1 MFIPFFENLRAA
13 KIPVSLRE
21 YLSFL
26 EATKVGL
33 VLYDIEGFYFLA
45 RTSMVKDERNLD
57 KFDQVFSTTFKGL
70 ESISIEDVVE
80 AMDLPEDWLNKM
92 AEKHLTKEEMA
103 EIDALGGFEKLM
115 ETLKERLKEQQ
126 ARHQGGNK
134 WIGTGGTSPFGSGG
148 YNPEGIRIGNE
159 GKRQGKAVKVWE
171 KRLWTNF
178 DDKKTLG
185 IRDIRVAVRRLRH
198 FARTGTPDEF
208 DLNGTISA
216 TANNG
221 GYLDVKMVPERKN
234 RVKLLLFLD
243 VGGSMDPYVEAC
255 EELFSASKSEF
266 KDLEHFYFHNCPYE
280 ILWKNNPRSSEDII
294 STWDI
299 IRKYG
304 SDYRVLFVG
313 DASMS
318 PYEVA
323 YAGGSIEH
331 WNEESGATWLDRIT
345 SHFDSVAW
353 LNPENKKIWNSS
365 ASNKMIREIFDERMY
380 ELNLSGIEAA
390 MKKLS
395 R

>member
-1 MFIPFFENLRAA
+1 MFIGFLHQLKEAGV
-13 KIPVSLRE
+13 PVSIRE
-21 YLSFL
+21 YLDFLSGLDKGITNLNTNSF
-26 EATKVGL
+26 
-33 VLYDIEGFYFLA
+33 YHFA
-45 RTSMVKDERNLD
+45 RASLVKDERHYD
-57 KFDQVFSTTFKGL
+57 RFDRTFSEFFEGALKKGGEIL
-70 ESISIEDVVE
+70 NNI
-80 AMDLPEDWLNKM
+80 PEEWIK
-92 AEKHLTKEEMA
+92 
-103 EIDALGGFEKLM
+103 DALQKNLTEEDKEKIESLGGWDKLL
-115 ETLKERLKEQQ
+115 ETLKERLKEQKK
-126 ARHQGGNK
+126 RHQGGNK

-159 GKRQGKAVKVWE
+159 GKRQGRAVKVWE

-221 GYLDVKMVPERKN
+221 GYLDVKMMPERKN

-243 VGGSMDPYVEAC
+243 VGGSMDPYIQAC

-331 WNEESGATWLDRIT
+331 WNEEAGSVWLERIT
-345 SHFDSVAW
+345 DHFDSVAW

-365 ASNKMIREIFDERMY
+365 ASNKMIREIFEDKMY
-380 ELNLSGIEAA
+380 EMNLSGIEEA
-390 MKKLS
+390 MKALS

>member
-1 MFIPFFENLRAA
+1 MFIRFLHQLKEAGV
-13 KIPVSLRE
+13 PVSIRE
-21 YLSFL
+21 YL
-26 EATKVGL
+26 
-33 VLYDIEGFYFLA
+33 DFLA
-45 RTSMVKDERNLD
+45 GLDKGITNLNTDSFYHFARASLVKDERHYD
-57 KFDQVFSTTFKGL
+57 RFDRTFSEFFEGALKKGGEIL
-70 ESISIEDVVE
+70 NNI
-80 AMDLPEDWLNKM
+80 PEEWIKNALQKN
-92 AEKHLTKEEMA
+92 LTKEDKEK
-103 EIDALGGFEKLM
+103 IDSLGGWDKLL
-115 ETLKERLKEQQ
+115 ETLKERLKEQKK
-126 ARHQGGNK
+126 RHQGGNK

-299 IRKYG
+299 IRTYG

>member
-1 MFIPFFENLRAA
+1 MFIGFLHQLKEAGV
-13 KIPVSLRE
+13 PVSIRE
-21 YLSFL
+21 YLDFLSGLDKGITNLNTNSF
-26 EATKVGL
+26 
-33 VLYDIEGFYFLA
+33 YHFA
-45 RTSMVKDERNLD
+45 RASLVKDERYYD
-57 KFDQVFSTTFKGL
+57 RFDRTFSEFFEGALKKGGEIL
-70 ESISIEDVVE
+70 NNI
-80 AMDLPEDWLNKM
+80 PEEWIK
-92 AEKHLTKEEMA
+92 
-103 EIDALGGFEKLM
+103 DALQKNLTEEDKEKIESLGGWDKLL
-115 ETLKERLKEQQ
+115 ETLKERLKEQKK
-126 ARHQGGNK
+126 RHQGGNK

-159 GKRQGKAVKVWE
+159 GKRQGRAVKVWE

-221 GYLDVKMVPERKN
+221 GYLDVKMMPERKN

-243 VGGSMDPYVEAC
+243 VGGSMDPYIQAC

-331 WNEESGATWLDRIT
+331 WNEEAGSVWLERIT

-353 LNPENKKIWNSS
+353 LNPETKKIWNSS
-365 ASNKMIREIFDERMY
+365 ASNKMIREIFEEKMY
-380 ELNLSGIEAA
+380 EMNLSGIEEA
-390 MKKLS
+390 MKALS

>member
-1 MFIPFFENLRAA
+1 MFIRFLHQLKEAGV
-13 KIPVSLRE
+13 PVSIRE
-21 YLSFL
+21 YL
-26 EATKVGL
+26 
-33 VLYDIEGFYFLA
+33 DFLA
-45 RTSMVKDERNLD
+45 GLDKGITNLNTDSFYHFARASLVKDERHYD
-57 KFDQVFSTTFKGL
+57 RFDRTFSEFFEGALKKGGEIL
-70 ESISIEDVVE
+70 NNI
-80 AMDLPEDWLNKM
+80 PEEWIKNALQKN
-92 AEKHLTKEEMA
+92 LTKEDKEK
-103 EIDALGGFEKLM
+103 IDSLGGWDKLL
-115 ETLKERLKEQQ
+115 ETLKERLKEQKK
-126 ARHQGGNK
+126 RHQGGNK

-365 ASNKMIREIFDERMY
+365 ASNKMIREIFGERMY

>member
-1 MFIPFFENLRAA
+1 MFIGFLHQLKEAGV
-13 KIPVSLRE
+13 PVSIRE
-21 YLSFL
+21 YLDFLSGLDKGITNLNTNSF
-26 EATKVGL
+26 
-33 VLYDIEGFYFLA
+33 YHFA
-45 RTSMVKDERNLD
+45 RASLVKDERHYD
-57 KFDQVFSTTFKGL
+57 RFDRTFSEFFEGALKKGGEIL
-70 ESISIEDVVE
+70 NNI
-80 AMDLPEDWLNKM
+80 PEEWIK
-92 AEKHLTKEEMA
+92 
-103 EIDALGGFEKLM
+103 DALQKNLTEEDKEKIESLGGWDKLL
-115 ETLKERLKEQQ
+115 ETLKERLEEQKK
-126 ARHQGGNK
+126 RHQGGNK

-159 GKRQGKAVKVWE
+159 GKRQGRAVKVWE

-221 GYLDVKMVPERKN
+221 GYLDVKMMPERKN

-243 VGGSMDPYVEAC
+243 VGGSMDPYIQAC

-331 WNEESGATWLDRIT
+331 WNEEAGSVWLERIT

-353 LNPENKKIWNSS
+353 LNPETKKIWNSS
-365 ASNKMIREIFDERMY
+365 SSNKMIREIFEEKMY
-380 ELNLSGIEAA
+380 EMNLSGIEEA
-390 MKKLS
+390 MKALS

>member
-1 MFIPFFENLRAA
+1 MFIGFLHQLKEAGV
-13 KIPVSLRE
+13 PVSIRE
-21 YLSFL
+21 YL
-26 EATKVGL
+26 
-33 VLYDIEGFYFLA
+33 DFLA
-45 RTSMVKDERNLD
+45 GLDKGITNLNTNSFYHFARASLVKDERHYD
-57 KFDQVFSTTFKGL
+57 RFDRTFSEFFEGALRKGGEIL
-70 ESISIEDVVE
+70 NNI
-80 AMDLPEDWLNKM
+80 PEEWIK
-92 AEKHLTKEEMA
+92 
-103 EIDALGGFEKLM
+103 DALQKSLTAEDKEKIESLGGWDKLL
-115 ETLKERLKEQQ
+115 ETLKERLKEQTK
-126 ARHQGGNK
+126 RHQGGNK
-134 WIGTGGTSPFGSGG
+134 WVGTGGTSPFGSGG

-159 GKRQGKAVKVWE
+159 GKRQGKAVKIWE

-185 IRDIRVAVRRLRH
+185 IRDIRIAVRRLRH

-221 GYLDVKMVPERKN
+221 GYLDVKMMPERKN

-243 VGGSMDPYVEAC
+243 VGGSMDPYIQAC

-266 KDLEHFYFHNCPYE
+266 KELEHFYFHNCPYE
-280 ILWKNNPRSSEDII
+280 ILWKDNPRSSEDIV

-331 WNEESGATWLDRIT
+331 WNEESGAVWLDRIT

-353 LNPENKKIWNSS
+353 LNPESKKIWDSS
-365 ASNKMIREIFDERMY
+365 ASNKMIREIFEERMY
-380 ELNLSGIEAA
+380 ELNLSGIESA
-390 MKKLS
+390 MKTLS

>member
-1 MFIPFFENLRAA
+1 MFIRFLHQLKEAGV
-13 KIPVSLRE
+13 PVSIRE
-21 YLSFL
+21 YL
-26 EATKVGL
+26 
-33 VLYDIEGFYFLA
+33 DFLA
-45 RTSMVKDERNLD
+45 GLDKGITNLNTDSFYHFARASLVKDERHYD
-57 KFDQVFSTTFKGL
+57 RFDRTFSEFFEGALKKGGEIL
-70 ESISIEDVVE
+70 NNI
-80 AMDLPEDWLNKM
+80 PEEWIKNALQKN
-92 AEKHLTKEEMA
+92 LTKEDKEK
-103 EIDALGGFEKLM
+103 IDSLGGWDKLL
-115 ETLKERLKEQQ
+115 ETLKERLKEQKK
-126 ARHQGGNK
+126 RHQGGNK

-185 IRDIRVAVRRLRH
+185 IRDIRIAVRRLRH

>member
-1 MFIPFFENLRAA
+1 MFIGFLHQLKESGV
-13 KIPVSLRE
+13 PVSIRE
-21 YLSFL
+21 YLDFVAGLDAGVTNLDTNSF
-26 EATKVGL
+26 
-33 VLYDIEGFYFLA
+33 YHFA
-45 RTSMVKDERNLD
+45 RVSLVKDERYFDRFD
-57 KFDQVFSTTFKGL
+57 KTFSEFFEGALKIGAKIL
-70 ESISIEDVVE
+70 NNI
-80 AMDLPEDWLNKM
+80 PEEWIK
-92 AEKHLTKEEMA
+92 
-103 EIDALGGFEKLM
+103 DALQKNLSEEDKEKIKSLGGWEKLL
-115 ETLKERLKEQQ
+115 ETLKERLEEQKK
-126 ARHQGGNK
+126 RHQGGNK

-159 GKRQGKAVKVWE
+159 GQRQGRAVKVWE
-171 KRLWTNF
+171 KRLWANF

-208 DLNGTISA
+208 DLNGTVSA

-221 GYLDVKMVPERKN
+221 GYLDIKMMPERKN

-243 VGGSMDPYVEAC
+243 VGGSMDPYVQAC

-280 ILWKNNPRSSEDII
+280 ILWKNNPRSSENII
-294 STWDI
+294 PTWDI
-299 IRKYG
+299 LRKYG

-318 PYEVA
+318 PYEVV

-331 WNEESGATWLDRIT
+331 WNEESGAVWLDRIT

-353 LNPENKKIWNSS
+353 LNPESKKIWNSS
-365 ASNKMIREIFDERMY
+365 ASNKMIREIFEEQMY
-380 ELNLSGIEAA
+380 ELNLSGIESA
-390 MKKLS
+390 MKSLS

>member
-1 MFIPFFENLRAA
+1 MFISFLHQLKEAGV
-13 KIPVSLRE
+13 PVSIRE
-21 YLSFL
+21 YL
-26 EATKVGL
+26 
-33 VLYDIEGFYFLA
+33 DFLA
-45 RTSMVKDERNLD
+45 GLDKGITNLNTDSFYHFARASLVKDERHYD
-57 KFDQVFSTTFKGL
+57 RFDRTFSEFFEGALKKGGEIL
-70 ESISIEDVVE
+70 NNI
-80 AMDLPEDWLNKM
+80 PEEWIKNALQKN
-92 AEKHLTKEEMA
+92 LTKEDKEK
-103 EIDALGGFEKLM
+103 IDSLGGWDKLL
-115 ETLKERLKEQQ
+115 ETLKERLKEQKK
-126 ARHQGGNK
+126 RHQGGNK

>member
-1 MFIPFFENLRAA
+1 MFIRFLHQLKEAGV
-13 KIPVSLRE
+13 PVSIRE
-21 YLSFL
+21 YL
-26 EATKVGL
+26 
-33 VLYDIEGFYFLA
+33 DFLA
-45 RTSMVKDERNLD
+45 GLDKGITNLNTNSFYHFARASLVKDERHYD
-57 KFDQVFSTTFKGL
+57 RFDRTFSEFFEGALKKGGEIL
-70 ESISIEDVVE
+70 NNI
-80 AMDLPEDWLNKM
+80 PEEWIKNALQKN
-92 AEKHLTKEEMA
+92 LTKEDKEK
-103 EIDALGGFEKLM
+103 IDSLGGWDKLL
-115 ETLKERLKEQQ
+115 ETLKERLKEQKK
-126 ARHQGGNK
+126 RHQGGNK

>member
-1 MFIPFFENLRAA
+1 LFIGFLHQLKEAGV
-13 KIPVSLRE
+13 PVSIRE
-21 YLSFL
+21 YL
-26 EATKVGL
+26 
-33 VLYDIEGFYFLA
+33 DFLA
-45 RTSMVKDERNLD
+45 GLDKGITNLNTNSFYHFARASLVKDERHYD
-57 KFDQVFSTTFKGL
+57 RFDRIFSEFFEGALRKGGEIL
-70 ESISIEDVVE
+70 NNI
-80 AMDLPEDWLNKM
+80 PEEWIK
-92 AEKHLTKEEMA
+92 
-103 EIDALGGFEKLM
+103 DALQKSLTAEDKEKIESLGGWDKLL
-115 ETLKERLKEQQ
+115 ETLKERLKEQTK
-126 ARHQGGNK
+126 RHQGGNK
-134 WIGTGGTSPFGSGG
+134 WVGTGGTSPFGSGG

-159 GKRQGKAVKVWE
+159 GKRQGKAVKIWE

-185 IRDIRVAVRRLRH
+185 IRDIRIAVRRLRH

-221 GYLDVKMVPERKN
+221 GYLDVKMMPERKN
-234 RVKLLLFLD
+234 RVKLLLFLV
-243 VGGSMDPYVEAC
+243 VGGSMDPYIQAC

-266 KDLEHFYFHNCPYE
+266 KELEHFYFHNCPYE
-280 ILWKNNPRSSEDII
+280 ILWKDNPRSSEDIV

-331 WNEESGATWLDRIT
+331 WNEESGAVWLDRIT

-353 LNPENKKIWNSS
+353 LNPESKKIWDSS
-365 ASNKMIREIFDERMY
+365 ASNKMIREIFEERMY
-380 ELNLSGIEAA
+380 ELNLSGIESA
-390 MKKLS
+390 MKTLS

>member
-1 MFIPFFENLRAA
+1 LFIGFLHQLKEAGV
-13 KIPVSLRE
+13 PVSIRE
-21 YLSFL
+21 YL
-26 EATKVGL
+26 
-33 VLYDIEGFYFLA
+33 DFLA
-45 RTSMVKDERNLD
+45 GLDKGITNLNTNSFYHFARASLVKDERHYD
-57 KFDQVFSTTFKGL
+57 RFDRTFSEFFEGALRKGGEIL
-70 ESISIEDVVE
+70 NNI
-80 AMDLPEDWLNKM
+80 PEEWIK
-92 AEKHLTKEEMA
+92 
-103 EIDALGGFEKLM
+103 DALQKSLTAEDKEKIESLGGWDKLL
-115 ETLKERLKEQQ
+115 ETLKERLKEQTK
-126 ARHQGGNK
+126 RHQGGNK
-134 WIGTGGTSPFGSGG
+134 WVGTGGTSPFGSGG

-159 GKRQGKAVKVWE
+159 GKRQGKAVKIWE

-185 IRDIRVAVRRLRH
+185 IRDIRIAVRRLRH

-221 GYLDVKMVPERKN
+221 GYLDVKMMPERKN

-243 VGGSMDPYVEAC
+243 VGGSMDPYIQAC

-266 KDLEHFYFHNCPYE
+266 KELEHFYFHNCPYE
-280 ILWKNNPRSSEDII
+280 ILWKDNPRSSEDIV

-331 WNEESGATWLDRIT
+331 WNEESGAVWLDRIT

-353 LNPENKKIWNSS
+353 LNPESKKIWDSS
-365 ASNKMIREIFDERMY
+365 ASNKMIREIFEERMY
-380 ELNLSGIEAA
+380 ELNLSGIESA
-390 MKKLS
+390 MKTLS

>member
-1 MFIPFFENLRAA
+1 MFIGFLHQLKEAGV
-13 KIPVSLRE
+13 PVSIRE
-21 YLSFL
+21 YLDFLSGLDKGITNLNTNSF
-26 EATKVGL
+26 
-33 VLYDIEGFYFLA
+33 YHFA
-45 RTSMVKDERNLD
+45 RASLVKDERHYD
-57 KFDQVFSTTFKGL
+57 RFDRTFSEFFEGALKKGGEIL
-70 ESISIEDVVE
+70 NNI
-80 AMDLPEDWLNKM
+80 PEECIK
-92 AEKHLTKEEMA
+92 
-103 EIDALGGFEKLM
+103 DALQKNLTEEDKEKIESLGGWDKLL
-115 ETLKERLKEQQ
+115 ETLKERLEEQKK
-126 ARHQGGNK
+126 RHQGGNK

-159 GKRQGKAVKVWE
+159 GKRQGRAVKVWE

-221 GYLDVKMVPERKN
+221 GYLDVKMMPERKN

-243 VGGSMDPYVEAC
+243 VGGSMDPYIQAC

-331 WNEESGATWLDRIT
+331 WNEEAGSVWLERIT

-353 LNPENKKIWNSS
+353 LNPETKKIWNSS
-365 ASNKMIREIFDERMY
+365 ASNKMIREIFEEKMY
-380 ELNLSGIEAA
+380 EMNLSGIEEA
-390 MKKLS
+390 MKALS

>member
-1 MFIPFFENLRAA
+1 MFIGFLHQLKEAGV
-13 KIPVSLRE
+13 PVSIRE
-21 YLSFL
+21 YLDFLSGLDKGITNLNTNSF
-26 EATKVGL
+26 
-33 VLYDIEGFYFLA
+33 YHFA
-45 RTSMVKDERNLD
+45 RASLVKDERHYD
-57 KFDQVFSTTFKGL
+57 RFDRTFSEFFEGALKKGGEIL
-70 ESISIEDVVE
+70 NNI
-80 AMDLPEDWLNKM
+80 PEEWIK
-92 AEKHLTKEEMA
+92 
-103 EIDALGGFEKLM
+103 DALQKNLTEEDKEKIESLGGWDKLL
-115 ETLKERLKEQQ
+115 ETLKERLEEQKK
-126 ARHQGGNK
+126 RHQGGNK

-159 GKRQGKAVKVWE
+159 GKRQGRAVKVWE

-185 IRDIRVAVRRLRH
+185 IRDIRVAIRRLRH
-198 FARTGTPDEF
+198 FARTGSPDEF

-221 GYLDVKMVPERKN
+221 GYLDVKMMPERKN

-243 VGGSMDPYVEAC
+243 VGGSMDPYIEAC

-280 ILWKNNPRSSEDII
+280 ILWKNNPRSSEDIV

>member
-1 MFIPFFENLRAA
+1 MFIGFLHQLKGAGV
-13 KIPVSLRE
+13 PVSIRE
-21 YLSFL
+21 YLDFISGLDSGIVNLDTNSF
-26 EATKVGL
+26 
-33 VLYDIEGFYFLA
+33 YNFA
-45 RTSMVKDERNLD
+45 RVSLVKDERY
-57 KFDQVFSTTFKGL
+57 FDRFDRIFSEFFEGAIKKGEEIL
-70 ESISIEDVVE
+70 GNI
-80 AMDLPEDWLNKM
+80 PEDWIK
-92 AEKHLTKEEMA
+92 
-103 EIDALGGFEKLM
+103 DALQKNLSNEDKEKIKSLGGWDKLL
-115 ETLKERLKEQQ
+115 ETLKERLEEQNK
-126 ARHQGGNK
+126 RHQGGNK

-148 YNPEGIRIGNE
+148 YNPEGVRIGNE
-159 GKRQGKAVKVWE
+159 GKRQGRAVKVWE

-208 DLNGTISA
+208 DLKETINA

-221 GYLDVKMVPERKN
+221 GYLDVKMMPERKN
-234 RVKLLLFLD
+234 RIKLLLFLD
-243 VGGSMDPYVEAC
+243 VGGSMDPYISAC

-280 ILWKNNPRSSEDII
+280 VLWKNNPRSAEDII
-294 STWDI
+294 STWDV

-318 PYEVA
+318 PYEIA

-331 WNEESGATWLDRIT
+331 WNEEAGALWLDRIT

-365 ASNKMIREIFDERMY
+365 ASNKMIREIFEEKMY
-380 ELNLSGIEAA
+380 ELNLSGIEEA
-390 MKKLS
+390 MKTLS

>member
-1 MFIPFFENLRAA
+1 MFIGFLHQLKEAGV
-13 KIPVSLRE
+13 PVSIRE
-21 YLSFL
+21 YLDFLGGLDKGVTNLDTNSF
-26 EATKVGL
+26 
-33 VLYDIEGFYFLA
+33 YHFA
-45 RTSMVKDERNLD
+45 RASLVKDERHYD
-57 KFDQVFSTTFKGL
+57 RFDRTFSEFFEGALKKGGEIL
-70 ESISIEDVVE
+70 NNI
-80 AMDLPEDWLNKM
+80 PEEWIK
-92 AEKHLTKEEMA
+92 
-103 EIDALGGFEKLM
+103 DALQKNLSEEDKEKIESLGGWDKLL
-115 ETLKERLKEQQ
+115 ETLKERLEEQKK
-126 ARHQGGNK
+126 RHQGGNK

-185 IRDIRVAVRRLRH
+185 IRDIRVAIRRLRH
-198 FARTGTPDEF
+198 FARTGSPDEF

-221 GYLDVKMVPERKN
+221 GYLDVKMMPERKN

-243 VGGSMDPYVEAC
+243 VGGSMDPYIEAC
-255 EELFSASKSEF
+255 EELFSASKNEF

-280 ILWKNNPRSSEDII
+280 ILWKNNPRSSEDIV

>member
-1 MFIPFFENLRAA
+1 LFIGFLHQLKESGV
-13 KIPVSLRE
+13 PVSIRE
-21 YLSFL
+21 YLDFLSGLDKGVTNLNTDSF
-26 EATKVGL
+26 
-33 VLYDIEGFYFLA
+33 YHFA
-45 RTSMVKDERNLD
+45 RASLVKDERHYDRFDRTFSEFFEGALKRGGEVLSSIPEEWIKDALQKNLTEED
-57 KFDQVFSTTFKGL
+57 KAKI
-70 ESISIEDVVE
+70 ESI
-80 AMDLPEDWLNKM
+80 
-92 AEKHLTKEEMA
+92 
-103 EIDALGGFEKLM
+103 GGWDKLL
-115 ETLKERLKEQQ
+115 ETLKKRLEEQKK
-126 ARHQGGNK
+126 RHQGGNK

-159 GKRQGKAVKVWE
+159 GKRQGRAVKVWE

-198 FARTGTPDEF
+198 FARTGSPDEF
-208 DLNGTISA
+208 DLKGTISA

-221 GYLDVKMVPERKN
+221 GYLDVKMMPERKN

-243 VGGSMDPYVEAC
+243 VGGSMDPYIEAC

-280 ILWKNNPRSSEDII
+280 ILWKNNPRSSEDIV

-353 LNPENKKIWNSS
+353 LNPESKKIWNSS
-365 ASNKMIREIFDERMY
+365 ASNKMIRDIFDERMY

-390 MKKLS
+390 MKRLS

>member
-1 MFIPFFENLRAA
+1 MFIGFLHQLKEAGV
-13 KIPVSLRE
+13 PVSIRE
-21 YLSFL
+21 YLDFLSGLDKGITNLNTNSF
-26 EATKVGL
+26 
-33 VLYDIEGFYFLA
+33 FHFA
-45 RTSMVKDERNLD
+45 RASLVKDERHYD
-57 KFDQVFSTTFKGL
+57 RFDRTFSEFFEGALKKGGEIL
-70 ESISIEDVVE
+70 NNI
-80 AMDLPEDWLNKM
+80 PEEWIK
-92 AEKHLTKEEMA
+92 
-103 EIDALGGFEKLM
+103 DALQKNLTEEDKEKIESLGGWDKLL
-115 ETLKERLKEQQ
+115 ETLKERLEEQKK
-126 ARHQGGNK
+126 RHQGGNK

-159 GKRQGKAVKVWE
+159 GKRQGRAVKVWE

-221 GYLDVKMVPERKN
+221 GYLDVKMMPERKN

-243 VGGSMDPYVEAC
+243 VGGSMDPYIQAC

-331 WNEESGATWLDRIT
+331 WNEEAGSVWLERIT

-353 LNPENKKIWNSS
+353 LNPETKKIWDSS
-365 ASNKMIREIFDERMY
+365 ASNKMIREIFEEKMY
-380 ELNLSGIEAA
+380 EMNLSGIEEA
-390 MKKLS
+390 MKALS

>member
-1 MFIPFFENLRAA
+1 LFIRFLHQLKEAGV
-13 KIPVSLRE
+13 PVSIRE
-21 YLSFL
+21 YL
-26 EATKVGL
+26 
-33 VLYDIEGFYFLA
+33 DFLA
-45 RTSMVKDERNLD
+45 GLDKGITNLNTDSFYHFARASLVKDERHYD
-57 KFDQVFSTTFKGL
+57 RFDRTFSEFFEGALKKGGEIL
-70 ESISIEDVVE
+70 NNI
-80 AMDLPEDWLNKM
+80 PEEWIKNALQKN
-92 AEKHLTKEEMA
+92 LTKEDKEK
-103 EIDALGGFEKLM
+103 IDSLGGWDMLL
-115 ETLKERLKEQQ
+115 ETLKERLKEQKK
-126 ARHQGGNK
+126 RHQGGNK

>member
-1 MFIPFFENLRAA
+1 MFISFLHQLKEAGV
-13 KIPVSLRE
+13 PVSIRE
-21 YLSFL
+21 YL
-26 EATKVGL
+26 
-33 VLYDIEGFYFLA
+33 DFLA
-45 RTSMVKDERNLD
+45 GLDKGITNLNTNSFYHFARASLVKDERHYDRFDRTFSEFFEGALKKGGEILNNIPEEWIKNALQKNLTRED
-57 KFDQVFSTTFKGL
+57 KEKI
-70 ESISIEDVVE
+70 ES
-80 AMDLPEDWLNKM
+80 
-92 AEKHLTKEEMA
+92 
-103 EIDALGGFEKLM
+103 LGGWDKLL
-115 ETLKERLKEQQ
+115 ETLKERLKEQKK
-126 ARHQGGNK
+126 RHQGGNK

-243 VGGSMDPYVEAC
+243 VGGSMDPYIEAC

-280 ILWKNNPRSSEDII
+280 ILWKNNPRSSEDIV

>member
-1 MFIPFFENLRAA
+1 LFIRFLHQLKEAGV
-13 KIPVSLRE
+13 PVSIRE
-21 YLSFL
+21 YL
-26 EATKVGL
+26 
-33 VLYDIEGFYFLA
+33 DFLA
-45 RTSMVKDERNLD
+45 GLDKGITNLNTDSFYHFARASLVKDERYYD
-57 KFDQVFSTTFKGL
+57 RFDRTFSEFFEGALKKGGEIL
-70 ESISIEDVVE
+70 NNI
-80 AMDLPEDWLNKM
+80 PEEWIKNALQKN
-92 AEKHLTKEEMA
+92 LTKEDKEK
-103 EIDALGGFEKLM
+103 IDSLGGWDKLL
-115 ETLKERLKEQQ
+115 ETLKERLKEQKK
-126 ARHQGGNK
+126 RHQGGNK

>member
-1 MFIPFFENLRAA
+1 LFIGFLHQLKEAGV
-13 KIPVSLRE
+13 PVSIRE
-21 YLSFL
+21 YLDFLSGLDKGVTNLNTNSF
-26 EATKVGL
+26 
-33 VLYDIEGFYFLA
+33 YHFA
-45 RTSMVKDERNLD
+45 RASLVKDERHYD
-57 KFDQVFSTTFKGL
+57 RFDRTFSEFFEGALKKGGEIL
-70 ESISIEDVVE
+70 NNI
-80 AMDLPEDWLNKM
+80 PEEWIK
-92 AEKHLTKEEMA
+92 
-103 EIDALGGFEKLM
+103 DALQKNLTEEDKEKIESLGGWDKLL
-115 ETLKERLKEQQ
+115 ETLKERLKEQKK
-126 ARHQGGNK
+126 RHQGGNK

-159 GKRQGKAVKVWE
+159 GKRQGRAVKVWE

-221 GYLDVKMVPERKN
+221 GYLDVKMMPERKN

-243 VGGSMDPYVEAC
+243 VGGSMDPYIQAC

-294 STWDI
+294 STWDV

-304 SDYRVLFVG
+304 SEYRVLFVG

-331 WNEESGATWLDRIT
+331 WNEEAGSVWLERIT
-345 SHFDSVAW
+345 DHFDSVAW

-365 ASNKMIREIFDERMY
+365 ASNKMIREILDERMY

-390 MKKLS
+390 MKRLS

>member
-1 MFIPFFENLRAA
+1 MFIGFLHQLKEAGV
-13 KIPVSLRE
+13 PVSIRE
-21 YLSFL
+21 YLDFLSGLDKGITNLNTNSF
-26 EATKVGL
+26 
-33 VLYDIEGFYFLA
+33 YHFA
-45 RTSMVKDERNLD
+45 RASLVKDERHYD
-57 KFDQVFSTTFKGL
+57 RFDRTFSEFFEGALKKGGEIL
-70 ESISIEDVVE
+70 NNI
-80 AMDLPEDWLNKM
+80 PEEWIK
-92 AEKHLTKEEMA
+92 
-103 EIDALGGFEKLM
+103 DALQKNLTEEDKEKIESLGGWNKLL
-115 ETLKERLKEQQ
+115 ETLKERLKEQKK
-126 ARHQGGNK
+126 RHQGGNK

-159 GKRQGKAVKVWE
+159 GKRQGRAVKVWE

-221 GYLDVKMVPERKN
+221 GYLDVKMMPERKN

-243 VGGSMDPYVEAC
+243 VGGSMDPYIQAC

-331 WNEESGATWLDRIT
+331 WNEEAGSVWLERIT

-353 LNPENKKIWNSS
+353 LNPETKKIWNSS
-365 ASNKMIREIFDERMY
+365 ASNKMIREIFEEKMY
-380 ELNLSGIEAA
+380 EMNLSGIEDA
-390 MKKLS
+390 MKALS

>member
-1 MFIPFFENLRAA
+1 MFIGFLHQLKGAGV
-13 KIPVSLRE
+13 PVSIRE
-21 YLSFL
+21 YLDFISGLDSGIVNLDTNSF
-26 EATKVGL
+26 
-33 VLYDIEGFYFLA
+33 YNFA
-45 RTSMVKDERNLD
+45 RVSLVKDERY
-57 KFDQVFSTTFKGL
+57 FDRFDRIFSEFFEGAIKKGEEIL
-70 ESISIEDVVE
+70 GNI
-80 AMDLPEDWLNKM
+80 PEDWIK
-92 AEKHLTKEEMA
+92 
-103 EIDALGGFEKLM
+103 DALQKNLSNEDKEKIKSLGGWDKLL
-115 ETLKERLKEQQ
+115 ETLKERLEEQKK
-126 ARHQGGNK
+126 RHQGGNK

-148 YNPEGIRIGNE
+148 YNPEGVRIGNE
-159 GKRQGKAVKVWE
+159 GKRQGRAVKVWE

-208 DLNGTISA
+208 DLKETINA

-221 GYLDVKMVPERKN
+221 GYLDVKMMPERKN
-234 RVKLLLFLD
+234 RIKLLLFLD
-243 VGGSMDPYVEAC
+243 VGGSMDPYISAC

-280 ILWKNNPRSSEDII
+280 VLWKNNPRSAEDII
-294 STWDI
+294 STWDV

-318 PYEVA
+318 PYEIA

-331 WNEESGATWLDRIT
+331 WNEEAGALWLDRIT

-365 ASNKMIREIFDERMY
+365 ASNKMIREIFEEKMY
-380 ELNLSGIEAA
+380 ELNLSGIEKA
-390 MKKLS
+390 MKTLS

>member
-1 MFIPFFENLRAA
+1 MFIGFLHQLKEAGV
-13 KIPVSLRE
+13 PVSIRE
-21 YLSFL
+21 YLDFLSGLDKGITNLNTNSF
-26 EATKVGL
+26 
-33 VLYDIEGFYFLA
+33 YHFA
-45 RTSMVKDERNLD
+45 RASLVKDERHYD
-57 KFDQVFSTTFKGL
+57 RFDRTFSEFFEGALKKGGEIL
-70 ESISIEDVVE
+70 NNI
-80 AMDLPEDWLNKM
+80 PEEWIK
-92 AEKHLTKEEMA
+92 
-103 EIDALGGFEKLM
+103 DALQKNLTEEDKEKIESLGGWDKLL
-115 ETLKERLKEQQ
+115 ETLKERLEEQKK
-126 ARHQGGNK
+126 RHQGGNK

-159 GKRQGKAVKVWE
+159 GKRQGRAVKVWE

-221 GYLDVKMVPERKN
+221 GYLDVKMMPERKN

-243 VGGSMDPYVEAC
+243 VGGSMDPYIQAC
-255 EELFSASKSEF
+255 EGLFSGSKSEF
-266 KDLEHFYFHNCPYE
+266 KDWEHFYFHNCPYE

-331 WNEESGATWLDRIT
+331 WNEEAGSVWLERIT

-353 LNPENKKIWNSS
+353 LNPETKKIWDSS
-365 ASNKMIREIFDERMY
+365 ASNKMIREIFEEKMY
-380 ELNLSGIEAA
+380 EMNLSGIEEA
-390 MKKLS
+390 MKALS

>member
-1 MFIPFFENLRAA
+1 MFIRFLHQLKEAGV
-13 KIPVSLRE
+13 PVSIRE
-21 YLSFL
+21 YL
-26 EATKVGL
+26 
-33 VLYDIEGFYFLA
+33 DFLA
-45 RTSMVKDERNLD
+45 GLDKGITNLNTNSFYHFARASLVKDERYYD
-57 KFDQVFSTTFKGL
+57 RFDRTFSEFFEGALKKGGEIL
-70 ESISIEDVVE
+70 NNI
-80 AMDLPEDWLNKM
+80 PEEWIKNALQKN
-92 AEKHLTKEEMA
+92 LTKEDKEK
-103 EIDALGGFEKLM
+103 IDSLGGWDKLL
-115 ETLKERLKEQQ
+115 ETLKERLKEQKK
-126 ARHQGGNK
+126 RHQGGNK

>member
-1 MFIPFFENLRAA
+1 MFIGFLHQLKEAGV
-13 KIPVSLRE
+13 PVSIRE
-21 YLSFL
+21 YLDFLSGLDKGITNLNTNSF
-26 EATKVGL
+26 
-33 VLYDIEGFYFLA
+33 YHFA
-45 RTSMVKDERNLD
+45 RASLVKDERHYD
-57 KFDQVFSTTFKGL
+57 RFDRTFSEFFEGALKKGGEIL
-70 ESISIEDVVE
+70 NNI
-80 AMDLPEDWLNKM
+80 PEEWIK
-92 AEKHLTKEEMA
+92 
-103 EIDALGGFEKLM
+103 DALQKNLTEEDKEKIESLGGWDKLL
-115 ETLKERLKEQQ
+115 ETLKERLEEQKK
-126 ARHQGGNK
+126 RHQGGNK

-159 GKRQGKAVKVWE
+159 GKRQGRAVKVWE

-221 GYLDVKMVPERKN
+221 GYLDVKMMPERKN

-243 VGGSMDPYVEAC
+243 VGGSMDPYIQAC

-331 WNEESGATWLDRIT
+331 WNEEAGSVWLERIT

-353 LNPENKKIWNSS
+353 LNPETKKIWDSS
-365 ASNKMIREIFDERMY
+365 ASNKMIREIFEEKMY
-380 ELNLSGIEAA
+380 EMNLSGIEDA
-390 MKKLS
+390 MKALS

>member
-1 MFIPFFENLRAA
+1 LFISFLHQLKEAGV
-13 KIPVSLRE
+13 PVSIRE
-21 YLSFL
+21 YL
-26 EATKVGL
+26 
-33 VLYDIEGFYFLA
+33 DFLA
-45 RTSMVKDERNLD
+45 GLDKGITNLNTNAFYHFARASLVKDERHYD
-57 KFDQVFSTTFKGL
+57 RFDRTFSEFFEGALKKGGEIL
-70 ESISIEDVVE
+70 NNI
-80 AMDLPEDWLNKM
+80 PEEWIKNALQKN
-92 AEKHLTKEEMA
+92 LTKEDKEKI
-103 EIDALGGFEKLM
+103 ESLGGWDKLL
-115 ETLKERLKEQQ
+115 ETLKERLKEQKK
-126 ARHQGGNK
+126 RHQGGNK

-243 VGGSMDPYVEAC
+243 VGGSMDPYIEAC

-280 ILWKNNPRSSEDII
+280 ILWKNNPRSSEDIV

>member
-1 MFIPFFENLRAA
+1 MFIGFLHQLKGAGV
-13 KIPVSLRE
+13 PVSIRE
-21 YLSFL
+21 YLDFISGLDSGIVNLDTNSF
-26 EATKVGL
+26 
-33 VLYDIEGFYFLA
+33 YNFA
-45 RTSMVKDERNLD
+45 RVSLVKDERY
-57 KFDQVFSTTFKGL
+57 FDRFDRIFSEFFEGAIKKG
-70 ESISIEDVVE
+70 
-80 AMDLPEDWLNKM
+80 
-92 AEKHLTKEEMA
+92 EEMLGNIP
-103 EIDALGGFEKLM
+103 EEWIKDALQKNLSNEDKEKIKSLGGWDKLL
-115 ETLKERLKEQQ
+115 ETLKERLEEQKK
-126 ARHQGGNK
+126 RHQGGNK

-148 YNPEGIRIGNE
+148 YNPEGVRIGNE
-159 GKRQGKAVKVWE
+159 GKRQGRAVKVWE

-208 DLNGTISA
+208 DLKETINA

-221 GYLDVKMVPERKN
+221 GYLDVKMMPERKN
-234 RVKLLLFLD
+234 RIKLLLFLD
-243 VGGSMDPYVEAC
+243 VGGSMDPYISAC

-280 ILWKNNPRSSEDII
+280 VLWKNNPRSAEDII
-294 STWDI
+294 STWDV

-318 PYEVA
+318 PYEIA
-323 YAGGSIEH
+323 YSGGSIEH
-331 WNEESGATWLDRIT
+331 WNEEAGALWLERIT

-365 ASNKMIREIFDERMY
+365 ASNKMIREIFEEKMY
-380 ELNLSGIEAA
+380 ELNLSGIEEA
-390 MKKLS
+390 MKTLS

>member
-1 MFIPFFENLRAA
+1 MFIGFLHQLKEAGV
-13 KIPVSLRE
+13 PVSIKE
-21 YLSFL
+21 YLDFLSGLDKGITNLNTNSF
-26 EATKVGL
+26 
-33 VLYDIEGFYFLA
+33 YHFA
-45 RTSMVKDERNLD
+45 RASLVKDERHYD
-57 KFDQVFSTTFKGL
+57 KFDRTFSEFFEGALKKGGEIL
-70 ESISIEDVVE
+70 NNI
-80 AMDLPEDWLNKM
+80 PEEWLK
-92 AEKHLTKEEMA
+92 
-103 EIDALGGFEKLM
+103 DALQKNLTEEDKEKIESLGGWDKLL
-115 ETLKERLKEQQ
+115 ETLKERLKEQKK
-126 ARHQGGNK
+126 RHQGGNK

-171 KRLWTNF
+171 KRLWSNF

-221 GYLDVKMVPERKN
+221 GYLDVKMMPERKN

-243 VGGSMDPYVEAC
+243 VGGSMDPYIEAC

-280 ILWKNNPRSSEDII
+280 ILWKNNPRSSEDIV

-304 SDYRVLFVG
+304 SDYRVLYVG

-331 WNEESGATWLDRIT
+331 WNEESGAAWLNRIT

-353 LNPENKKIWNSS
+353 LNPESKKIWNSS

-390 MKKLS
+390 MKRLS

>member
-1 MFIPFFENLRAA
+1 MFIGFLHQLKEAGV
-13 KIPVSLRE
+13 PVSIRE
-21 YLSFL
+21 YLDFLSGLDKGITNLNTNSF
-26 EATKVGL
+26 
-33 VLYDIEGFYFLA
+33 YHFA
-45 RTSMVKDERNLD
+45 RASLVKDERHYD
-57 KFDQVFSTTFKGL
+57 RFDRTFSEFFEGALKKGGEIL
-70 ESISIEDVVE
+70 NNI
-80 AMDLPEDWLNKM
+80 PEEWIK
-92 AEKHLTKEEMA
+92 
-103 EIDALGGFEKLM
+103 DALQKNLTEEDKEKIESLGGWDKLL
-115 ETLKERLKEQQ
+115 ETLKERLEEQKK
-126 ARHQGGNK
+126 RHQGGNK

-159 GKRQGKAVKVWE
+159 GKRQGRAVKVWE

-185 IRDIRVAVRRLRH
+185 IRDIRVAVRSLRH

-221 GYLDVKMVPERKN
+221 GYLDVKMMPERKN

-243 VGGSMDPYVEAC
+243 VGGSMYPYIQAC

-331 WNEESGATWLDRIT
+331 WNEEAGSVWLERIT

-353 LNPENKKIWNSS
+353 LNPETKKIWNSS
-365 ASNKMIREIFDERMY
+365 ASNKMIREIFEEKMY
-380 ELNLSGIEAA
+380 EMNLSGIEEA
-390 MKKLS
+390 MKALS

>member
-1 MFIPFFENLRAA
+1 MFIGFLHQLKEAGV
-13 KIPVSLRE
+13 PVSIRE
-21 YLSFL
+21 YLDFLSGLDKGITNLNTNSF
-26 EATKVGL
+26 
-33 VLYDIEGFYFLA
+33 YHFA
-45 RTSMVKDERNLD
+45 RASLVKDERHYD
-57 KFDQVFSTTFKGL
+57 RFDRTFSEFFEGALKKGGEIL
-70 ESISIEDVVE
+70 NNI
-80 AMDLPEDWLNKM
+80 PEEWIK
-92 AEKHLTKEEMA
+92 
-103 EIDALGGFEKLM
+103 DALQKNLTEEDKEKIESLGGWDKLL
-115 ETLKERLKEQQ
+115 ETLKERLEEQKK
-126 ARHQGGNK
+126 RHQGGNK

-159 GKRQGKAVKVWE
+159 GKRQGRAVKVWE